1 LFDAHVWIIWI
12 WIMVEFDL
20 NSIEKIKKKAFRN
33 SGKMEK
39 AISAQAAQL
48 GSVDRARARSP
59 W

>member
-1 LFDAHVWIIWI
+1 
-12 WIMVEFDL
+12 MVEFDL

-59 W
+59 